1 MFFNK
6 QNDELKNKIK
16 ALEAERDS
24 LNNRVAALSKDLSGK
39 EDEIAALRKES
50 SSGKDSLHNWV
61 RSQDAIDGIRDSISN
76 SADILLDEKNKL
88 ADTEDLFSKTHEI
101 TEEIVTKLNEITT
114 HAHESVA
121 VSNELNSHSSEIKNF
136 VNVIN
141 SISEQTNLLA
151 LNAAIEAARAG
162 EAGRGFAVVADE
174 VRSLAQK
181 AADASSEIENLV
193 DKIVSSSNI
202 LERNVEKVAAQSEDE
217 KAAVSEIEN
226 LMDKV
231 VTLSRDMREI
241 VENSANSTFLD
252 TTKLDHVAWK
262 NNIFQFCL
270 GLVPKSESALNHR
283 DCRLG
288 QWYYRGEGSRNF
300 ASISAFKHLETP
312 HERVHEAGNRA
323 VELTKKGDKA
333 GAARALSEMEDAS
346 EKVVRLLDE
355 LKNNM

>member
-1 MFFNK
+1 MFFTK

-16 ALEAERDS
+16 VLEAERDG
-24 LNNRVAALSKDLSGK
+24 LNNRLAAMEKSLAGK
-39 EDEIAALRKES
+39 EDEIAAIRKEA
-50 SSGKDSLHNWV
+50 SGGKESMNSWV
-61 RSQDAIDGIRDSISN
+61 RSQGTIDNIRDSISA
-76 SADILLDEKNKL
+76 SADILLEEKTKL
-88 ADTEDLFSKTHEI
+88 ADTEDLFSRTHEI

-262 NNIFQFCL
+262 NSVFQYCL
-270 GLVPKSESALNHR
+270 GLSTKLDAALNHR

-288 QWYYRGEGSRNF
+288 QWYYRGEGSKLF
-300 ASISAFKHLETP
+300 STTSAFKHLETP

-323 VELTKKGDKA
+323 VELTRKGDKA
-333 GAARALSEMEDAS
+333 GAARALGEMEDAS
-346 EKVVRLLDE
+346 DKVIRLLDE
-355 LKNNM
+355 LKSRR